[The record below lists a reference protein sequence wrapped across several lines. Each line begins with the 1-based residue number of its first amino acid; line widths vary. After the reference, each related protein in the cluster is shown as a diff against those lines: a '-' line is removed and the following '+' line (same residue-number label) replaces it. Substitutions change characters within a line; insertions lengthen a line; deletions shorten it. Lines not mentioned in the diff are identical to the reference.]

1 MTHQINSNTRI
12 RLADEDDVPLILSFI
27 KELADYENLLDKVEA
42 TEESLYQTIF
52 KNKRAEVLFIEYR
65 ENTTTDYQTAGFA
78 LFFHNYSTFLAK
90 PGLFLEDLF
99 VRPAFRGKG
108 LGTLLVSSLMDIAK
122 HRGCGRFEWN
132 CFEKNKIAIEFY
144 KTINAKPIPDWTTYR
159 IDL

>member
-12 RLADEDDVPLILSFI
+12 RLANEDDVPLILSFI

-42 TEESLYQTIF
+42 TEESLYQNIF

-65 ENTTTDYQTAGFA
+65 ETPSSEYATAGFA
-78 LFFHNYSTFLAK
+78 LFFHNYSTFLSK

-99 VRPAFRGKG
+99 IRPSFRGKG

-144 KTINAKPIPDWTTYR
+144 KKINAKPIPDWTTYR